1 VNVTVAGRMMSTLP
15 EGDDHPYRTG
25 AWTPNTVEYDATD
38 LDVVGEI
45 PDDLE
50 GVYLRNTENP
60 VHDAIGRYHPFD
72 GDGMVHMMHFGGGRA
87 EYRNRFVRT
96 LGLEA
101 ENVAGG
107 PLWAGILEAPA
118 RSVRAETAGARA
130 RA

>member
-1 VNVTVAGRMMSTLP
+1 MNVTVAGRMMSTLP

-25 AWTPNTVEYDATD
+25 AWTPNTVEYDVTD
-38 LDVVGEI
+38 LDVIGEI

-72 GDGMVHMMHFGGGRA
+72 GDGMVHMMRFSGGRA
-87 EYRNRFVRT
+87 TTAIASFGRSGSRQRT
-96 LGLEA
+96 KR
-101 ENVAGG
+101 AGRCG
-107 PLWAGILEAPA
+107 PGYSSRPPA
-118 RSVRAETAGARA
+118 RFAMTAGARA